1 MDARG
6 LRKGYESPGLPAAGE
21 GAVGRVLMLVEVA
34 FMDKLSKVA

>member
-6 LRKGYESPGLPAAGE
+6 LRKGYESPGLSAAGE

>member
-6 LRKGYESPGLPAAGE
+6 LRKGYESPGLPATGE

>member
-1 MDARG
+1 MGARS
-6 LRKGYESPGLPAAGE
+6 LLKSYESPGLAAAGE